1 VGDAFVLCDAGGG
14 TVDLISYEVDSVEPL
29 ELKELV
35 PGTGKDIS
43 FYTKVNAKTIKLGAV
58 AGSLILNKRF
68 EEAVKNIVGEEEF
81 LELKKTEGFAE
92 AVKTFDREVKPAFC
106 GDKDQTW
113 NVSFPMATLQ
123 DDPANNIMA
132 NCLRLK

>member
-1 VGDAFVLCDAGGG
+1 M
-14 TVDLISYEVDSVEPL
+14 
-29 ELKELV
+29 
-35 PGTGKDIS
+35 
-43 FYTKVNAKTIKLGAV
+43 
-58 AGSLILNKRF
+58 
-68 EEAVKNIVGEEEF
+68 VGEEEF

-123 DDPANNIMA
+123 DDPTNNIMA

>member
-1 VGDAFVLCDAGGG
+1 VLCDAGGG

-35 PGTGKDIS
+35 PGTGKDMH
-43 FYTKVNAKTIKLGAV
+43 FYTRVNAKTIKIGAV